1 MSPQP
6 ISSVARE
13 FGLRASALRYYERI
27 GILPRASISGGK
39 RHYDAAGLNRI
50 AIIQCARAAG
60 FSLADIRELFTG
72 YSQAVPAS
80 RRWRELTKRKQAQL
94 EDAARRIRDMQSLLE
109 KMGRCGCDGL
119 DLCGAR
125 IRGKTA
131 CAPGRTTVR

>member
-6 ISSVARE
+6 ISTVARQ

-27 GILPRASISGGK
+27 GILSRASISGGK

-50 AIIQCARAAG
+50 AIIQLARSAG

-72 YSQAVPAS
+72 YAQSVPAS
-80 RRWRELTKRKQAQL
+80 RRWREITERKQAQL
-94 EDAARRIRDMQSLLE
+94 EDTARRIRGMQLLLS

-125 IRGKTA
+125 IRKAA
-131 CAPGRTTVR
+131 CAPGRTLVR